1 MGFFDWLFKKR
12 TKKLG
17 HDDGQAKY
25 FKEDFDPREISSK
38 SKKPKEKKDDKNIIF
53 ESKTMSFGGVLF
65 VFDFVIVQNQK
76 GMPRF
81 QRDTPFLIS

>member
-25 FKEDFDPREISSK
+25 FKEDFDPRESSSK

-53 ESKTMSFGGVLF
+53 ESKTTC
-65 VFDFVIVQNQK
+65 VILS
-76 GMPRF
+76 
-81 QRDTPFLIS
+81 TSI